1 MGSIRKTVLPVFI
14 LIRGEN
20 MKLKYIIIAFF
31 CSLAMSYADPFVIHV
46 LLKDDNAST
55 NKNYFGVKTD
65 ATDFLDEDSNVG
77 EFELPTLLPPGGLLT
92 GAFQVKKKTEDG
104 TVDVHSY
111 RDYRAVPAFGKGKM
125 NYKLKVAGVTSD
137 FRILFQ
143 GEFPKYITKATAK
156 WEIPGLDLVEIDLLQ
171 EEIMS
176 IPMNQALLS
185 YVIDI
190 DLEYERK
197 SSVEEADFA
206 IYPNPSK
213 EYIYIASE
221 EIDEVRL
228 SAIDGSAYSKKVE
241 NGTIYVGDM
250 PAGSYIL
257 SGRDANNK
265 RFAKKIVIM

>member
-1 MGSIRKTVLPVFI
+1 
-14 LIRGEN
+14 
-20 MKLKYIIIAFF
+20 MKIKYIILAFF
-31 CSLAMSYADPFVIHV
+31 CSIAVSFADPFVIHV
-46 LLKDDNAST
+46 VLKDNYASAD
-55 NKNYFGVKTD
+55 KAYFGVKTD
-65 ATDFLDEDSNVG
+65 ATDFLDEDGNVG
-77 EFELPTLLPPGGLLT
+77 EFELPTLLSPGGELT
-92 GAFQVKKKTEDG
+92 GAFQVQKKTIDG

-111 RDYRAVPAFGKGKM
+111 RDYRAVPAIGKGKM
-125 NYKLKVAGVTSD
+125 NYKLKVAGASSD

-156 WEIPGLDLVEIDLLQ
+156 WEIPGISNVEIDLLQ
-171 EEIMS
+171 EEMMS
-176 IPMNQALLS
+176 IPMNQALIS

-190 DLEYERK
+190 DIEYERK
-197 SSVEEADFA
+197 STVEENEFA

-228 SAIDGSAYSKKVE
+228 SAIDGSDYSKKVE
-241 NGTIYVGDM
+241 NGTIYVGDI

-265 RFAKKIVIM
+265 RFTKKIVIM